1 MEFFY
6 WSENLVEL
14 SFENYIIFL
23 GKFLRVWSASVHE
36 LRGDRLGDR
45 PRNYSR
51 IRRSGS
57 TVRRR
62 RWDWRKR
69 DRYRKWEIKKERK
82 RKGSVTRSPTIRDDS
97 TVYRRRKK
105 WRRELQYI
113 ERGREIKRN
122 GEKKEATKETVKK
135 KEKEENEGLKK
146 AVKERGRERRNNAE
160 RQQ

>member
-69 DRYRKWEIKKERK
+69 DRYRKWDIKKERK

-97 TVYRRRKK
+97 IPTKEKVKERATVYRK
-105 WRRELQYI
+105 RE
-113 ERGREIKRN
+113 RN
-122 GEKKEATKETVKK
+122 KEKKTTRIGQGSWDHPQLWRSGTTVRQRRYKS
-135 KEKEENEGLKK
+135 EDID
-146 AVKERGRERRNNAE
+146 KERGES
-160 RQQ
+160 